1 MIDVSKGVPGVNAP
15 EPSNYQEFWPYY
27 LSQHLHPMTEKVHAA
42 STTGAVATF
51 LAALA
56 TRRWRMLGL
65 SPLVAYG
72 PAFASHF
79 IWEGNKPVTLQ
90 GNPFWAMRADFEM
103 VYKVFTGRIEAEVR
117 AIREGLHAASGED
130 RGTPSRLRASA

>member
-15 EPSNYQEFWPYY
+15 KPTSYREFWPYY

-42 STTGAVATF
+42 ATTGAVATF

-103 VYKVFTGRIEAEVR
+103 VFKVFTGRIETEVR
-117 AIREGLHAASGED
+117 AIREGLAAGAASD
-130 RGTPSRLRASA
+130 APSRLRASA